1 MEEVVFEHI
10 SKFYGS
16 EENGNFIKAIDDVSF
31 TIPKG
36 QFVVILG
43 NSGAGKSTMLNI
55 LGGMDKASKGKYY
68 INGEEVT
75 SKNDHELGVFRR
87 RDIGFVFQFYNLMP
101 NLTALENIIL
111 AASIV
116 ENSFDPKE
124 MIKKVGLEGREGN
137 FPSQLSGG
145 EQQRVA
151 IARAIVKNPPLLLC
165 DEPTG
170 ALDSKTGGMIIK
182 LLVDICQEFKKTV
195 IVVSHNAKIA
205 KIADRIIR
213 VRDGKIVSDELNKD
227 KGNPLDIE
235 W

>member
-1 MEEVVFEHI
+1 MEEVIFEHI